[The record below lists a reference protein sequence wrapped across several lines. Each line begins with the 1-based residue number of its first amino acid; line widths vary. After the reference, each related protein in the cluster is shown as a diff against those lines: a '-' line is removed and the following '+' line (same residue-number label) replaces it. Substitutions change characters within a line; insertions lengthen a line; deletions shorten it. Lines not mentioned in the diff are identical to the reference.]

1 MSAVRPAV
9 TAERGLPPAG
19 LATAAAMAAVCVG
32 MVVVGSLVPQAGP
45 LQFFVVVPFGIV
57 AHRHG
62 LRALIASLAAS
73 ACVAVLVMGLGNAVV
88 LTLGALLGGLVGEIK
103 RRGWG
108 VGAVWLSA
116 ALLAPALAAVFDG
129 LLLIFASYR
138 QLVLESFQSSVRGF
152 AKLIDRVE
160 HSHRTGDRIEHVTAT
175 LVDHW
180 ALTVAGLMLI
190 VTPMLLLLSWELIG
204 RVLDRLRWVG
214 DSGLPIVPPR
224 EAAVSASASTA
235 HHRDDGTLVAPL
247 PVELRD
253 VTVKYGE
260 VDALNVLKLRVPVG
274 QFVAIVGDNG
284 SGKSTLAR
292 LLAGAEPTT
301 GTIARDGGIG
311 LGRPGG
317 TAMITQRPEAQVVGL
332 RVADDVVWGLPE
344 DHSVDVESLLESV
357 GLAGT
362 SGQDT
367 ATLSGGQLQRLA
379 VAAALARRPRL
390 LISDES
396 TAMVDPAGRGALV
409 ALFAELP
416 RSHGMT
422 VVHVTH
428 HGEEA
433 AAADRVVRLDGGRI
447 VADGPPQPRASVQT
461 ASTGAAPAGAAP
473 SPATPGRAT
482 RAAVRPGGNLTLRDV
497 GHNYGHDTVWE
508 HRALDSVT
516 LSVNAGEGVL
526 VVGENGSGKSTLAW
540 IIAGLL
546 RPTYGTCLLEGQPVH
561 RRRGAV
567 GIAFQH
573 ARLQLQRPTVGAE
586 IVDAAG
592 WLDAE
597 AYRRRVPV
605 QGTEQPG
612 ALDPEFAQRVAVA
625 LSAVRLD
632 PDLASRSIEQ
642 LSGGQQR
649 RVAIAGL
656 LARDPRV
663 LVLDEPLAGL
673 DVPARDA
680 LIELLAELRE
690 AHGLTLIVVTHD
702 AEPLAAVCPRLIRL
716 EDGRV
721 TADTARRPAGA
732 QGAADAQTPEGRVA

>member
-1 MSAVRPAV
+1 
-9 TAERGLPPAG
+9 
-19 LATAAAMAAVCVG
+19 MAAVCVG
-32 MVVVGSLVPQAGP
+32 MVVVGSVVPQAGP
-45 LQFFVVVPFGIV
+45 LQFLVVVPFGVV

-62 LRALIASLAAS
+62 LRAVVASLAAA

-88 LTLGALLGGLVGEIK
+88 LAVGALLGGLVGELK

-116 ALLAPALAAVFDG
+116 ALLAPGLAALVDG
-129 LLLIFASYR
+129 LLFVFASYR
-138 QLVLESFQSSVRGF
+138 QLVLQSFQSQLRGF
-152 AKLIDRVE
+152 ARLLDHLGQLRPVGAWIDQAA
-160 HSHRTGDRIEHVTAT
+160 AT

-180 ALTVAGLMLI
+180 ALTVAALVLI
-190 VTPMLLLLSWELIG
+190 ITPVLLWLSWEMIG

-214 DSGLPIVPPR
+214 DTGLAIVPESFP
-224 EAAVSASASTA
+224 AARQAAASAGG
-235 HHRDDGTLVAPL
+235 DGKSVPSQPAEPL
-247 PVELRD
+247 PVELHEVSVR
-253 VTVKYGE
+253 YGP
-260 VDALNVLKLRVPVG
+260 VAALSDLSLQIPVG
-274 QFVAIVGDNG
+274 RFVAIVGDNG

-292 LLAGAEPTT
+292 LLAGAEPTA
-301 GTIARDGGIG
+301 GRIVRVGAIG

-344 DHSVDVESLLESV
+344 DHAVDVEALLASV
-357 GLAGT
+357 GLEGMA
-362 SGQDT
+362 GQDT

-396 TAMVDPAGRGALV
+396 TAMVDPQGRRALV

-428 HGEEA
+428 HDAEA
-433 AAADRVVRLDGGRI
+433 AAADRVVRLDRGRI
-447 VADGPPQPRASVQT
+447 MTDGPPQPPM
-461 ASTGAAPAGAAP
+461 PAKPRRPAT
-473 SPATPGRAT
+473 SPAAT
-482 RAAVRPGGNLTLRDV
+482 AARAATLKLHDV
-497 GHNYGHDTVWE
+497 SHNYGHDTVWE
-508 HRALDSVT
+508 HRALEAVS
-516 LSVNAGEGVL
+516 LSVDAGEGVL

-540 IIAGLL
+540 IVAGLL
-546 RPTYGTCLLEGQPVH
+546 RPTYGACLLDGEPVH

-567 GIAFQH
+567 GMAFQH

-586 IVDAAG
+586 IIDAAG
-592 WLDAE
+592 WLNA
-597 AYRRRVPV
+597 AGY
-605 QGTEQPG
+605 
-612 ALDPEFAQRVAVA
+612 AQRARAARTDPRLAKA
-625 LSAVRLD
+625 LERELDQRVTQALHAVRLD
-632 PDLASRSIEQ
+632 PDLAHRSVEQ

-649 RVAIAGL
+649 RLAIAGL

-673 DVPARDA
+673 DTPARDA

-690 AHGLTLIVVTHD
+690 ARGLTLIVVTHD
-702 AEPLAAVCPRLIRL
+702 AEPLAVVCPRLIRL
-716 EDGRV
+716 EGGRV
-721 TADTARRPAGA
+721 TEDSSASLEAPASA
-732 QGAADAQTPEGRVA
+732 QEGSLA